1 MNERVKEVLGQHERV
16 ASLRSPFEGP
26 WRSIAKLLRPDDTNF
41 SQASNQSTRDDSEIY
56 DSTPLY
62 ANDALAGGIFGQ
74 LTNPVNRWFE
84 LAVDGDEDL
93 NAFTPVKQHLFA
105 RASRILASVSP
116 AVSNFYA
123 EAPAWFADLGAF
135 GMGTLS
141 QQERIG
147 EGRVADRAVP
157 LGQTY
162 IDVDGDG
169 NITRFHN
176 GFRWRG
182 IQIKQFFKDAV
193 PANVKDASEYV
204 IVHSL
209 YRNPDYNPRRLGNL
223 YMPWRACYVSPDIP
237 ELLVEGGFPELPYHV
252 LMWTRLAG
260 RLYPTGPGHITRA
273 DNWTLQEM
281 ERSELVAGQF
291 AAEPP
296 ILTHAEDVLTAADVV
311 PNAVLG
317 GALTRRG
324 ERLVDILERKQQLQ
338 ISGSKS
344 EQKRSAIRTAFLF
357 GLMQLVNRP
366 QMTAT
371 EFLGFQEEVLKL
383 SAPALTRVQIGLSA
397 FIARRDRIL
406 DRAGQMPPPPPE
418 LAGRAIVIRYVSPL
432 AKLQKISDAKG
443 VLQLQA
449 GIEAMALTD
458 PTVRDNFDGDVAA
471 RVLGDAFTNIP
482 GVIRDPRLVE
492 QRRKE
497 RNAVAQR
504 DVQLDQTGKAV
515 EIAATASHA
524 AQAASLAGAR
534 QPAK

>member
-1 MNERVKEVLGQHERV
+1 
-16 ASLRSPFEGP
+16 
-26 WRSIAKLLRPDDTNF
+26 
-41 SQASNQSTRDDSEIY
+41 
-56 DSTPLY
+56 
-62 ANDALAGGIFGQ
+62 
-74 LTNPVNRWFE
+74 
-84 LAVDGDEDL
+84 
-93 NAFTPVKQHLFA
+93 
-105 RASRILASVSP
+105 
-116 AVSNFYA
+116 
-123 EAPAWFADLGAF
+123 
-135 GMGTLS
+135 
-141 QQERIG
+141 
-147 EGRVADRAVP
+147 
-157 LGQTY
+157 
-162 IDVDGDG
+162 
-169 NITRFHN
+169 
-176 GFRWRG
+176 
-182 IQIKQFFKDAV
+182 
-193 PANVKDASEYV
+193 
-204 IVHSL
+204 
-209 YRNPDYNPRRLGNL
+209 
-223 YMPWRACYVSPDIP
+223 
-237 ELLVEGGFPELPYHV
+237 
-252 LMWTRLAG
+252 
-260 RLYPTGPGHITRA
+260 
-273 DNWTLQEM
+273 
-281 ERSELVAGQF
+281 
-291 AAEPP
+291 
-296 ILTHAEDVLTAADVV
+296 V